1 MLETFIWG
9 KELQSSIS
17 HVEIQ
22 RPVLNAVNGLDN
34 LLKNDTLHILYLPEY
49 SRYHCENIEK
59 NNHY

>member
-34 LLKNDTLHILYLPEY
+34 LLKNDTLHILYLAEY
-49 SRYHCENIEK
+49 SM
-59 NNHY
+59 